1 MTDVES
7 SLRTVEPPTAA
18 DLDHARHAVA
28 AELAPTP
35 LIRLPLDGI
44 IGADVHAKL
53 ETMQPTGSFKVRGAL
68 AAVAALGGAD
78 AGVITASAGNHGLGV
93 AYAATRLGVPCTIVV
108 PSNASPAKI
117 EGLRRLGVDP
127 VLHGFSYDEAEAHA
141 LGLAA
146 SSGAEFISAYNDPY
160 VIAGQATCLGEVRE
174 QLHGAFTVVVPVG
187 GGGLLAGTVL
197 AAHGPT
203 RAAASP
209 WSSAAARIRVVG
221 VESAASRAV
230 STAAGSGAIT
240 EVQVGPTLADGLAGN
255 LERGSITP
263 GLAAAHG
270 VEFAAVGEEHIAEA
284 VRLLATRCGLI
295 VEGSGAVG
303 LAALLAGALTL
314 DGPVVLLLTGR
325 NIAVSALTPI
335 LAA

>member
-7 SLRTVEPPTAA
+7 PLRPVEPPTAA
-18 DLDHARHAVA
+18 DLDHARHVVA

-35 LIRLPLDGI
+35 LIRLPLDDLA
-44 IGADVHAKL
+44 GADVYAKL
-53 ETMQPTGSFKVRGAL
+53 ETLQPTGSFKVRGAL
-68 AAVAALGGAD
+68 AAVSAAGAD
-78 AGVITASAGNHGLGV
+78 QAGVITASAGNHGLGV

-108 PSNASPAKI
+108 PANASPAKI
-117 EGLRRLGVDP
+117 EGLRRLGVGP
-127 VLHGFSYDEAEAHA
+127 VLHGESYDEAEAHA
-141 LGLAA
+141 LTLAR
-146 SSGAEFISAYNDPY
+146 SGPPFISAYNDPH
-160 VIAGQATCLGEVRE
+160 VIAGQATCLEEVRE
-174 QLHGAFTVVVPVG
+174 QLHGGFTVVVPVG

-209 WSSAAARIRVVG
+209 WSSAAARIRVIG

-230 STAAGSGAIT
+230 STAAAAAAIT
-240 EVQVGPTLADGLAGN
+240 TVEVGPTLADGLAGN
-255 LERGSITP
+255 LEAGSVTP

-295 VEGSGAVG
+295 VEGAGAVG
-303 LAALLAGALTL
+303 LAALLAGEVEPA
-314 DGPVVLLLTGR
+314 GPVVLLLTGR
-325 NIAVSALTPI
+325 NIAAAALSGLI
-335 LAA
+335 V